1 MTLPTLRL
9 PDHLAAS
16 LAAGHPWVYRDHV
29 SGRPSIPDGA
39 WVRVEAG
46 RAAAVGL
53 WAAEGPIAVR
63 AFRRAP
69 AGGSLAV
76 PDRAWVRATVDRAL
90 DQRAAV
96 GLGEAGSNTGP
107 AEPASVGA
115 GPGAARTDAY
125 RLLYGE
131 GDGLPGLTLDRYG
144 RYAVAKTY
152 ADAYRLPG
160 SDAEA
165 LLTEVVRALTGRLR
179 LRGVVAAPHGDEP
192 LAPLWG
198 EPPPREVTVS
208 EHGLT
213 FVANLHEGQKSGLFL
228 DQRDNRATV
237 RSVARGRRVANLFAY
252 AGGFSVH
259 ALAGGAVRAVD
270 VDLAVPALRDAER
283 NVAANAAAIHAAW
296 PAGGPASDR
305 HATVCLDLLAD
316 PAAALR
322 HPALAGSDLIVLDPP
337 SLARHKG
344 QRHAALRAYRRLN
357 AGALAALPAGGLLAT
372 ASCTAQVSAEAFR
385 EVVAQA
391 AADAGVDARV
401 LRETGHAPDH
411 PVPLAFPEGRYLKLL
426 LLRVDRPG

>member
-9 PDHLAAS
+9 PDHLAAP

-29 SGRPSIPDGA
+29 SGRPSIADGA

-90 DQRAAV
+90 DQRATA
-96 GLGEAGSNTGP
+96 GLGEAAGRP
-107 AEPASVGA
+107 AAEAD
-115 GPGAARTDAY
+115 RTDAY
-125 RLLYGE
+125 RLLFGE

-296 PAGGPASDR
+296 PAGGPAADR
-305 HATVCLDLLAD
+305 HATVSLDLLAD

-357 AGALAALPAGGLLAT
+357 AAALAALPDGGLLAT

-401 LRETGHAPDH
+401 LREAGHAPDH